1 MNKQLLLFVTL
12 FMILQGGCKKDPV
25 HDPEI
30 PSHMQEGDV
39 VLVLNEGN
47 FQWGNSSTTLIKIN
61 SGEVTLNAFEKINDR
76 PLGDVLQSAFR
87 DNQLFLVVN
96 NSQKIER
103 MPDVVSKAG
112 IPITGFQSPRFM
124 VKSNHGYFVSDL
136 YANKLYKLSNSLS
149 MESSISMAGWG
160 EGMAC
165 PDGEHVYVCNM
176 SSGYLMKLDASEGRF
191 IDSVRVGDSPKSVVV
206 DSQDRIWVLCEGS
219 IYPDETEGS
228 LWCLNASDLTV
239 LFSQNFELG
248 AHPSNL
254 NIRKLNEDTLY
265 FLKNGVFRMPTS
277 TFETPQAAFIPENG
291 RLFYGLGIDLQGRVW
306 VSDAKDYV
314 QQGEVYRY
322 NHSGIQEASYKVGII
337 PSGFVFY

>member
-1 MNKQLLLFVTL
+1 MNKAIALLLIVYSAF
-12 FMILQGGCKKDPV
+12 FAGCKKDPV
-25 HDPEI
+25 PDPEI
-30 PSHMQEGDV
+30 PAKIEEGDH

-47 FQWGNSSTTLIKIN
+47 FQWGNSSTTMIKV
-61 SGEVTLNAFEKINDR
+61 STGEITLNVFEKTNGR

-103 MPDVVSKAG
+103 MPDALSKADS
-112 IPITGFQSPRFM
+112 PITGFQSPRFM

-136 YANKLYKLSNSLS
+136 YANKIYKLSNSLT
-149 MESSISMAGWG
+149 MENSIEMAGWG
-160 EGMAC
+160 EGMVC

-191 IDSVRVGDSPKSVVV
+191 TDSVRLGDSPKSIVS
-206 DSQDRIWVLCEGS
+206 DSQNRLWVLCEGS
-219 IYPDETEGS
+219 IYPNETAGS
-228 LWCLNASDLTV
+228 IWCLNSSDL
-239 LFSQNFELG
+239 SIIYNKSFEQG

-254 NIRKLNEDTLY
+254 SIRKQGVDTLY
-265 FLKNGVFRMPTS
+265 FLKTGVFKMAASSFDVP
-277 TFETPQAAFIPENG
+277 ENAFIPENG
-291 RLFYGLGIDLQGRVW
+291 RLFYGLGVDLDGKLW

-322 NHSGIQEASYKVGII
+322 NHSGVEEASYKVGII